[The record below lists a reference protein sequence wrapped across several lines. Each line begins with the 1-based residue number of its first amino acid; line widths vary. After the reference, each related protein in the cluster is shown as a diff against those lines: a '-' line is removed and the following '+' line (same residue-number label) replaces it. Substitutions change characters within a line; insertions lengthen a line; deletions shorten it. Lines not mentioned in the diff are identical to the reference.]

1 MPAVNRY
8 YSSVAVDTTL
18 SFSISSTDLSLVVGS
33 TAGFPTS
40 YPYTLAIG
48 YDLNNE
54 ELVTIVGAS
63 GTTLTIGT
71 TVAGGANIAGRG
83 VDGTNDQAHVAGEAV
98 KHVIS
103 ARDMTEAQAHIAA
116 ESGAH
121 GVTGAIVGTTDLQT
135 LSSKTLASPTITG
148 TITGAVVTSANI
160 VDGTIVNADIN
171 ASAAIADTKLDTIAT
186 AGKVSNSATTATSA
200 NTASAIVARDS
211 SGNFSAGTVTANL
224 TGNVTGNATTATSFQ
239 TARNINGVS
248 FNGTADITVADST
261 KLPTAGGTVTGAL
274 NVNGNLYATN
284 GLLFLGAN
292 DYIEFNEGGNLFYF
306 RADGAAG
313 AGISA
318 GYGGFSRIDSDGDI
332 TTNTDVFASGDI
344 GSYGVISNPWVELAT
359 ALCRPKDD
367 NDTALGS
374 VGTTPKRWTRVFAVN
389 TTISSSDER
398 DKLDIN
404 DSPLGL
410 DFIND
415 LRPVSYRWKVGEKKT
430 IIDQEGNPVLDADG
444 NKTYE
449 VREGVRK
456 HYGLISQEV
465 KQALDNSGVDDFA
478 GWVQDDLSDPDSH
491 QSISYEQFIAPL
503 IKSVQEL
510 SAEVQTLK
518 AKVAELEAK

>member
-48 YDLNNE
+48 YDLSNE

-274 NVNGNLYATN
+274 NVNG
-284 GLLFLGAN
+284 GAN
-292 DYIEFNEGGNLFYF
+292 VT
-306 RADGAAG
+306 
-313 AGISA
+313 
-318 GYGGFSRIDSDGDI
+318 GDI
-332 TTNTDVFASGDI
+332 TATANVSAILFKTGNMQIVTNTATINGNTAIVVDEFANSGVKAVKYI
-344 GSYGVISNPWVELAT
+344 AHSENNTTSGKYVVEVMGL
-359 ALCRPKDD
+359 
-367 NDTALGS
+367 N
-374 VGTTPKRWTRVFAVN
+374 VN
-389 TTISSSDER
+389 TTILVSQYGEV
-398 DKLDIN
+398 N
-404 DSPLGL
+404 NVTLGT
-410 DFIND
+410 FN
-415 LRPVSYRWKVGEKKT
+415 
-430 IIDQEGNPVLDADG
+430 
-444 NKTYE
+444 
-449 VREGVRK
+449 
-456 HYGLISQEV
+456 
-465 KQALDNSGVDDFA
+465 
-478 GWVQDDLSDPDSH
+478 
-491 QSISYEQFIAPL
+491 L
-503 IKSVQEL
+503 IKTGANLQLTYTDLLANATNTSTVTVL
-510 SAEVQTLK
+510 RTL
-518 AKVAELEAK
+518 VN